1 MYNVKRQYY
10 TSDKN
15 SFKCMVTMNIFF
27 TSKLC
32 HKDVAPSLS
41 HRIPVHLQTKVVCGA
56 YQVKTTGSIMKKRI
70 TIN

>member
-1 MYNVKRQYY
+1 
-10 TSDKN
+10 
-15 SFKCMVTMNIFF
+15 MVTMKIFF
-27 TSKLC
+27 ISKLC

-56 YQVKTTGSIMKKRI
+56 YQVKTTGSIIKTRI

>member
-1 MYNVKRQYY
+1 MHGYNE
-10 TSDKN
+10 N
-15 SFKCMVTMNIFF
+15 

-56 YQVKTTGSIMKKRI
+56 YQVKTTGSIIKKRI